1 MSKGSTLSVLP
12 FSLPNQIAV
21 FIFNLNFYFMKT
33 ASVWVLI
40 STIPVCGSKGVVC
53 LEIDIKI
60 FRVIFFQ
67 FRQDKDDEVVYSNY
81 YIHTC
86 HQKPRFKH

>member
-60 FRVIFFQ
+60 FRIIFFS
-67 FRQDKDDEVVYSNY
+67 FVTIKTTKLYTLTITY
-81 YIHTC
+81 TLAIKT
-86 HQKPRFKH
+86 